1 MDEALIRR
9 YEDRRIPRYTSYPT
23 APHFTPSIGAAVYRE
38 WLGEIDPAAP
48 VSLYLHVP
56 FCTALCWYCGCHTKV
71 PGHYEPIA
79 RYVDALCTEIELVAE
94 AVPATL
100 SVQHLHWGG
109 GTPTIIGAAAFER
122 VTALIERRFAVA
134 GDAERAIEIDPRRLS
149 GDMVRALAAGGIT
162 RASLGVQSFDP
173 VVQRAINRV
182 QSFDETRQAVE
193 ALRDAGI
200 LSINLDLLYGLP
212 QQSVASCRETV
223 ARALELAPDRLAVF
237 GYAHV
242 PAMKPHQRRI
252 EEAALPAPRLRQ
264 GQAETIAH
272 SLVNAGY
279 VPIGLDHFARPEDAL
294 ARALEAGTLRR
305 NFQGYTTDHSATL
318 IGLGA
323 SSIGTL
329 PRGYVQNAPQIRA
342 YGDAVAGGRLAT
354 ARGVMV
360 TDEDR
365 FRGEIIERLMCDLRV
380 DLGAIAVGY
389 GREEGTL
396 APKKAV
402 LAELAGAGV
411 VRLDGSVVTIVEDCR
426 VLARVVAAVFEAYL
440 DPAADRHAR
449 AL

>member
-1 MDEALIRR
+1 MDEALIRQF
-9 YEDRRIPRYTSYPT
+9 EDRRIPRYTSYPT
-23 APHFTPSIGAAVYRE
+23 APHFTPLIGEAIYRE
-38 WLGEIDPAAP
+38 WLGELDPAAP

-79 RYVDALCTEIELVAE
+79 RYVDALCAEIELVAQ

-100 SVQHLHWGG
+100 GVQHLHWGG
-109 GTPTIIGAAAFER
+109 GTPTIIGPAAFDR
-122 VTALIERRFAVA
+122 VMALIERRFAVA
-134 GDAERAIEIDPRRLS
+134 AGAERAIEIDPRRLS
-149 GDMVRALAAGGIT
+149 ADMVRALASAGIT

-173 VVQRAINRV
+173 AVQRAINRV

-223 ARALELAPDRLAVF
+223 ARVIELAPDRLAVF

-252 EEAALPAPRLRQ
+252 DEAALPAPLLRHA
-264 GQAETIAH
+264 QAEAIAQ
-272 SLVNAGY
+272 SLADAGY
-279 VPIGLDHFARPEDAL
+279 VRIGLDHFARPQDAL
-294 ARALEAGTLRR
+294 ARALAAGTLRR
-305 NFQGYTTDHSATL
+305 NFQGYTTDRSVTL

-380 DLGAIAVGY
+380 DLGAIAAGY
-389 GREEGTL
+389 GREEGAL
-396 APKKAV
+396 APEQAA

-411 VRLDGSVVTIVEDCR
+411 VRLDGNVVTIAEDCR
-426 VLARVVAAVFEAYL
+426 MLARVVAAVFDAYL